1 MLKCP
6 ITLPELFPVSEM
18 PFCPPSTCWCL
29 SYLSG
34 SISEVSSSED
44 LYSTFP
50 LSRDHNCS
58 LLSVSRTPKQQWN
71 DQFPILGFRSSVTK
85 LCLTLRPHGLQHAS
99 LPCPSLSPR
108 VCSNSHP
115 LSQWCHPTISSSVIP
130 FSSCPQFFP
139 ASGSFPVNR
148 LFARWPKY
156 WSFSIS
162 PSNEYLGLISF
173 RMDWFDLLAFQGTL
187 KSLLQHN
194 SKASIL
200 PHSAFF
206 MRSNSHICTCYRK
219 QPLSEKWCI
228 WFFLFFYFIL
238 FLNFT

>member
-115 LSQWCHPTISSSVIP
+115 LSQWCHPTISTC
-130 FSSCPQFFP
+130 CPLLLPSIFP
-139 ASGSFPVNR
+139 SIRVFPVSQLFASGGQ
-148 LFARWPKY
+148 
-156 WSFSIS
+156 SIGAS
-162 PSNEYLGLISF
+162 ASGCPSNEYSGLISF
-173 RMDWFDLLAFQGTL
+173 RT
-187 KSLLQHN
+187 N
-194 SKASIL
+194 
-200 PHSAFF
+200 
-206 MRSNSHICTCYRK
+206 
-219 QPLSEKWCI
+219 
-228 WFFLFFYFIL
+228 
-238 FLNFT
+238 